1 VTPLFIV
8 PVAFLTVKWVEVLLQ
23 HSKMD
28 VNAGNA
34 GKATPFSLACQEGH
48 LEVVSLLL
56 GDLRIDVNK
65 LERPQGSGV
74 TTPG

>member
-1 VTPLFIV
+1 
-8 PVAFLTVKWVEVLLQ
+8 
-23 HSKMD
+23 MD